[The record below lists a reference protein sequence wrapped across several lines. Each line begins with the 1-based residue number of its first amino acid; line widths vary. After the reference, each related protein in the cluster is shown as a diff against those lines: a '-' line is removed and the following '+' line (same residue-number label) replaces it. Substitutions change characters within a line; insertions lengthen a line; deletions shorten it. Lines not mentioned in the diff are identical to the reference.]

1 MHSTTERNI
10 QMIDIFIP
18 TEYAVLFRTSRKRPF
33 PYTVVEIEY
42 HHPVKL
48 GGQYFT
54 SIRPGKGKGDPTVGD
69 LKAIRYE
76 RGEVQYKLSHND
88 DWEMLPQR
96 VREVELDTLQLFH
109 QQSQITQRKFQ
120 DVVSMLSIMPTVH
133 AKRCFENLPHD

>member
-1 MHSTTERNI
+1 MLYFS
-10 QMIDIFIP
+10 
-18 TEYAVLFRTSRKRPF
+18 EYQEKDRFHILLLK
-33 PYTVVEIEY
+33 IEY

-69 LKAIRYE
+69 FKAIQYE
-76 RGEVQYKLSHND
+76 SGEVQYKLSHND
-88 DWEMLPQR
+88 DWEMLPHR

-109 QQSQITQRKFQ
+109 QQSQIIQRKFQ

-133 AKRCFENLPHD
+133 AKRYFENLPHD